1 MGKIEELKKQNPN
14 FNINIIDIINDVY
27 GKSKYTEMVI
37 NLIKNKYSKREGDGN
52 YYSDIHRE
60 LIREYKVN
68 PNKLIGKTVFELV
81 NMIRVFSENIGYNES
96 KTIEKFIEL
105 NEKNLI
111 TQKDLTTY
119 KTIEELELQISL
131 SDLKIVDKELE
142 KQVLKLMET
151 DEWLVLKPLSYQA
164 SVKYGSGTKWCTA
177 SKNESDYYFRYS
189 KRGILIYYI
198 NKKTG
203 DKVAGFKNLDLSYDK
218 ETSFWT
224 IIDLRTDSIDCD
236 LPEDVMNIFKEE
248 FKNTKKTNWELLSE
262 NERNRQ
268 LIQME
273 SLIKKYDSTEYLAE
287 GQPTAELRVTRRG
300 DIVLDEEIAVSVR
313 RA

>member
-1 MGKIEELKKQNPN
+1 MGKIDELKKQNPN

-37 NLIKNKYSKREGDGN
+37 NLIKNKYNKREGDGN

-81 NMIRVFSENIGYNES
+81 NMIKIFSEYVGYNES

-189 KRGILIYYI
+189 KRGILIYCI

-203 DKVAGFKNLDLSYDK
+203 DKVAGFKNLDLSYEK

-262 NERNRQ
+262 DERNRQ
-268 LIQME
+268 LMQQE
-273 SLIKKYDSTEYLAE
+273 SFINKYNTGDPTDE
-287 GQPTAELRVTRRG
+287 QPISELRVTRRG
-300 DIVLDEEIAVSVR
+300 DIVLDEEPAIQVR
-313 RA
+313 A

>member
-1 MGKIEELKKQNPN
+1 
-14 FNINIIDIINDVY
+14 V
-27 GKSKYTEMVI
+27 V
-37 NLIKNKYSKREGDGN
+37 NLIKNKYNKRNNDN
-52 YYSDIHRE
+52 NYSDIYRE
-60 LIREYKVN
+60 LVREFKLN
-68 PNKLIGKTVFELV
+68 PDKLITKNYFDLV
-81 NMIRVFSENIGYNES
+81 NMVRVLSEYIGYNES

-105 NEKNLI
+105 NDRNLI
-111 TQKDLTTY
+111 AQNDLTSY
-119 KTIEELELQISL
+119 KTFEELELQISL
-131 SDLKIVDKELE
+131 SDLKTVDKELE
-142 KQVLKLMET
+142 KQVLKLLET

-177 SKNESDYYFRYS
+177 SKNESEYYFRYS

-248 FKNTKKTNWELLSE
+248 FKNTKKTNWELLSDD
-262 NERNRQ
+262 ERNKQ
-268 LIQME
+268 LIQQE
-273 SLIKKYDSTEYLAE
+273 SLNNKYNVDIHPTE
-287 GQPTAELRVTRRG
+287 GHPTAELRVTRRG
-300 DIVLDEEIAVSVR
+300 DIVLDEEIDVSDR

>member
-1 MGKIEELKKQNPN
+1 MGKIDELKKQNPN
-14 FNINIIDIINDVY
+14 FNINIIDIINDIY

-37 NLIKNKYSKREGDGN
+37 NLIKNKYNKRNNDN
-52 YYSDIHRE
+52 NYSDIYRE
-60 LIREYKVN
+60 LVREFNVS
-68 PNKLIGKTVFELV
+68 PDKLITKNYFDLI
-81 NMIRVFSENIGYNES
+81 NMIKVLNEYVGYNES

-164 SVKYGSGTKWCTA
+164 SVKYGSGTKWCTS

-189 KRGILIYYI
+189 KRGILIYCI

-203 DKVAGFKNLDLSYDK
+203 DKVAGFKNLDLSYEK

-262 NERNRQ
+262 DERNRQ
-268 LIQME
+268 LIQQE
-273 SLIKKYDSTEYLAE
+273 SFNNKYNSVEYTNE
-287 GQPTAELRVTRRG
+287 EQPISELRVTRRG
-300 DIVLDEEIAVSVR
+300 DIVLDEEPAIQVR
-313 RA
+313 A

>member
-1 MGKIEELKKQNPN
+1 MGKIDELKKQNPN
-14 FNINIIDIINDVY
+14 FNINIIDIINDIY

-37 NLIKNKYSKREGDGN
+37 NLIKNKYNKRNNDN
-52 YYSDIHRE
+52 NYSDIYRE
-60 LIREYKVN
+60 LVREFNVS
-68 PNKLIGKTVFELV
+68 PDKLITKNYFDLI
-81 NMIRVFSENIGYNES
+81 NMIKVLNEYVGYNES

-189 KRGILIYYI
+189 KRGILIYCI

-203 DKVAGFKNLDLSYDK
+203 DKVAGFKNLDLSYEK

-262 NERNRQ
+262 DERNRQ
-268 LIQME
+268 LILQE
-273 SLIKKYDSTEYLAE
+273 SLYNKYNTEE
-287 GQPTAELRVTRRG
+287 QPVSELRLTRR
-300 DIVLDEEIAVSVR
+300 DDRILVEEPEIAV

>member
-1 MGKIEELKKQNPN
+1 MGKIDELKKQNPN
-14 FNINIIDIINDVY
+14 FNINIIDIINDIY

-37 NLIKNKYSKREGDGN
+37 NLIKNKYNKRNNDN
-52 YYSDIHRE
+52 NYSDIYRE
-60 LIREYKVN
+60 LVREYN
-68 PNKLIGKTVFELV
+68 ISPDKLITKNYFDLI
-81 NMIRVFSENIGYNES
+81 NMIKVLNEYVGYNES

-151 DEWLVLKPLSYQA
+151 DEWLVLKPLSYQS
-164 SVKYGSGTKWCTA
+164 SVKYGSGTKWCTS
-177 SKNESDYYFRYS
+177 SKNESEYYFRYS
-189 KRGILIYYI
+189 KRGILIYCI

-203 DKVAGFKNLDLSYDK
+203 DKVAGFKNLDLSYEK

-262 NERNRQ
+262 DERNRQ
-268 LIQME
+268 LILQE
-273 SLIKKYDSTEYLAE
+273 SLYNKYNTEE
-287 GQPTAELRVTRRG
+287 QPVSELRLTRR
-300 DIVLDEEIAVSVR
+300 DDRILVEEPEIAV

>member
-1 MGKIEELKKQNPN
+1 MGKIDELKKQNPN

-37 NLIKNKYSKREGDGN
+37 NLIKNKYNKREGDGN

-60 LIREYKVN
+60 LIREYRVN

-81 NMIRVFSENIGYNES
+81 NIIKIFSEYVGYNES

-189 KRGILIYYI
+189 KRGILIYCI

-203 DKVAGFKNLDLSYDK
+203 DKVAGFKNLDLSYEK

-262 NERNRQ
+262 DERNRQ
-268 LIQME
+268 LILQE
-273 SLIKKYDSTEYLAE
+273 SLYNKYNTEE
-287 GQPTAELRVTRRG
+287 QPVSELRLTRR
-300 DIVLDEEIAVSVR
+300 DDRILVEEPEIAV

>member
-1 MGKIEELKKQNPN
+1 MGKIDELKKQNPN
-14 FNINIIDIINDVY
+14 FNINIIDIINDIY
-27 GKSKYTEMVI
+27 GKSKYTEMVV
-37 NLIKNKYSKREGDGN
+37 NLIKNKYNKRNNDN
-52 YYSDIHRE
+52 NYSDIYRE
-60 LIREYKVN
+60 LVREFKLN
-68 PNKLIGKTVFELV
+68 PDKLITKNYFDLV
-81 NMIRVFSENIGYNES
+81 NMIRVLSEYIGYNES

-105 NEKNLI
+105 NDRNLI
-111 TQKDLTTY
+111 VQNDLTSY
-119 KTIEELELQISL
+119 KTFEELELQISL
-131 SDLKIVDKELE
+131 SDLKTVDKELE
-142 KQVLKLMET
+142 KQVLKLLET

-177 SKNESDYYFRYS
+177 SKNESEYYFRYS

-248 FKNTKKTNWELLSE
+248 FKNTKKTNWELLSDD
-262 NERNRQ
+262 ERNKQ
-268 LIQME
+268 LIQQE
-273 SLIKKYDSTEYLAE
+273 SLNNKYNVDIHPTE
-287 GQPTAELRVTRRG
+287 GHPTAELRVTRRG
-300 DIVLDEEIAVSVR
+300 DMVLDEEIDVSVR

>member
-1 MGKIEELKKQNPN
+1 MGKIDELKKQNPN
-14 FNINIIDIINDVY
+14 FNINIIDIINDIY

-37 NLIKNKYSKREGDGN
+37 NLIKNKYNKRNNDN
-52 YYSDIHRE
+52 NYSDIYRE
-60 LIREYKVN
+60 LVREYN
-68 PNKLIGKTVFELV
+68 ISPDKLITKNYFDLI
-81 NMIRVFSENIGYNES
+81 NMIKVLNEYVGYNES

-151 DEWLVLKPLSYQA
+151 DEWLVLKPLSYQS
-164 SVKYGSGTKWCTA
+164 SVKYGSGTKWCTS
-177 SKNESDYYFRYS
+177 SKNESEYYFRYS
-189 KRGILIYYI
+189 KRGILIYCI

-203 DKVAGFKNLDLSYDK
+203 DKVAGFKNLDLSYEK

-262 NERNRQ
+262 DERNRQ
-268 LIQME
+268 LIQQE
-273 SLIKKYDSTEYLAE
+273 SFNNKYNSVEYTNE
-287 GQPTAELRVTRRG
+287 EQPISELRVTRRG
-300 DIVLDEEIAVSVR
+300 DIVLDEEPAIQVR
-313 RA
+313 A

>member
-1 MGKIEELKKQNPN
+1 MGKIDELKKQNPN
-14 FNINIIDIINDVY
+14 FIINIIDIINDIY

-37 NLIKNKYSKREGDGN
+37 NLIKNKYNKRNNDN
-52 YYSDIHRE
+52 NYSDIYRE
-60 LIREYKVN
+60 LVREYN
-68 PNKLIGKTVFELV
+68 ISPDKLITKNYFDLI
-81 NMIRVFSENIGYNES
+81 NMIKVLNEYVGYNES

-151 DEWLVLKPLSYQA
+151 DEWLVLKPLSYQS

-189 KRGILIYYI
+189 KRGILIYCI

-203 DKVAGFKNLDLSYDK
+203 DKVAGFKNLDLSYEK

-262 NERNRQ
+262 DERNRQ
-268 LIQME
+268 LILQE
-273 SLIKKYDSTEYLAE
+273 SLYNKYNTEE
-287 GQPTAELRVTRRG
+287 QPVSELRLTRR
-300 DIVLDEEIAVSVR
+300 DDRILVEEPEIVVR
-313 RA
+313 A

>member
-1 MGKIEELKKQNPN
+1 MGKIDELKKQNPN

-37 NLIKNKYSKREGDGN
+37 NLIKNKYNKREGDGN

-60 LIREYKVN
+60 LIREYRVN

-81 NMIRVFSENIGYNES
+81 NIIKIFSEYVGYNES

-164 SVKYGSGTKWCTA
+164 SVKYGSGTKWCTS
-177 SKNESDYYFRYS
+177 SKNESEYYFRYS
-189 KRGILIYYI
+189 KRGILIYCI

-203 DKVAGFKNLDLSYDK
+203 DKVAGFKNLDLSYEK

-262 NERNRQ
+262 DERNRQ
-268 LIQME
+268 LILQE
-273 SLIKKYDSTEYLAE
+273 SLYNKYNTEE
-287 GQPTAELRVTRRG
+287 QPVSELRLTRR
-300 DIVLDEEIAVSVR
+300 DDRILVEEPEIAV

>member
-1 MGKIEELKKQNPN
+1 MGKIDELKKQNPN
-14 FNINIIDIINDVY
+14 FNINIIDIINDIY

-37 NLIKNKYSKREGDGN
+37 NLIKNKYNKRNNDN
-52 YYSDIHRE
+52 NYSDIYRE
-60 LIREYKVN
+60 LVREFNVS
-68 PNKLIGKTVFELV
+68 PDKLITKNYFDLI
-81 NMIRVFSENIGYNES
+81 NMIKVLNEYVGYNES

-164 SVKYGSGTKWCTA
+164 SVKYGSGTKWCTS
-177 SKNESDYYFRYS
+177 SKNESEYYFRYS
-189 KRGILIYYI
+189 KRGILIYCI

-203 DKVAGFKNLDLSYDK
+203 DKVAGFKNLDLSYEK

-262 NERNRQ
+262 DERNRQ
-268 LIQME
+268 LIQQE
-273 SLIKKYDSTEYLAE
+273 SFNNKYNSVEYTNE
-287 GQPTAELRVTRRG
+287 EQPISELRVTRRG
-300 DIVLDEEIAVSVR
+300 DIVLDEEPAIQVR
-313 RA
+313 A

>member
-37 NLIKNKYSKREGDGN
+37 NLIKNKYNKREGDSN

-60 LIREYKVN
+60 LVREYKVK

-81 NMIRVFSENIGYNES
+81 NIIRVFSENIGYNES

-189 KRGILIYYI
+189 KRGILIYCI

-203 DKVAGFKNLDLSYDK
+203 DKVAGFKNLDLSYEK

-262 NERNRQ
+262 DERNRQ

-273 SLIKKYDSTEYLAE
+273 SLNKKYDSTEYLAE
-287 GQPTAELRVTRRG
+287 EQPTAELRVTRRG

>member
-1 MGKIEELKKQNPN
+1 MGKIDELKKQNPN
-14 FNINIIDIINDVY
+14 FNINIIDIINDIY
-27 GKSKYTEMVI
+27 GKSKYTEMVV
-37 NLIKNKYSKREGDGN
+37 NLIKNKYNKRNNDN
-52 YYSDIHRE
+52 NYSDIYRE
-60 LIREYKVN
+60 LVREFKLN
-68 PNKLIGKTVFELV
+68 PDKLITKNYFDLV
-81 NMIRVFSENIGYNES
+81 NMVRVLSEYIGYNES

-105 NEKNLI
+105 NDRNLI
-111 TQKDLTTY
+111 AQNDLTSY
-119 KTIEELELQISL
+119 KTFEELELQISL
-131 SDLKIVDKELE
+131 SDLKTVDKELE
-142 KQVLKLMET
+142 KQVLKLLET

-164 SVKYGSGTKWCTA
+164 SVKYGSGTKWCTS
-177 SKNESDYYFRYS
+177 SKNESEYYFRYS

-248 FKNTKKTNWELLSE
+248 FKNTKKTNWELLSDD
-262 NERNRQ
+262 ERNKQ
-268 LIQME
+268 LIQQE
-273 SLIKKYDSTEYLAE
+273 SLNNKYNVDIHPTE
-287 GQPTAELRVTRRG
+287 GHPTAELRVTRRG
-300 DIVLDEEIAVSVR
+300 DIVLDEEIDVSDR

>member
-1 MGKIEELKKQNPN
+1 MGKIDELKKQNPN

-37 NLIKNKYSKREGDGN
+37 NLIKNKYNKREGDGN

-81 NMIRVFSENIGYNES
+81 NMIKIFSEYVGYNES

-189 KRGILIYYI
+189 KRGILIYCI

-203 DKVAGFKNLDLSYDK
+203 DKVAGFKNLDLSYEK

-262 NERNRQ
+262 DERNRQ
-268 LIQME
+268 LIQQE
-273 SLIKKYDSTEYLAE
+273 SLYNKYNTGGPTDE
-287 GQPTAELRVTRRG
+287 QPISELRVTRRG
-300 DIVLDEEIAVSVR
+300 DIVLDEEPAIQVR
-313 RA
+313 A

>member
-1 MGKIEELKKQNPN
+1 MGKIDELKKQNPN
-14 FNINIIDIINDVY
+14 FIINIIDIINDIY

-37 NLIKNKYSKREGDGN
+37 NLIKNKYNKRNNDN
-52 YYSDIHRE
+52 NYSDIYRE
-60 LIREYKVN
+60 LVREFNVS
-68 PNKLIGKTVFELV
+68 PDKLITKNYFDLI
-81 NMIRVFSENIGYNES
+81 NMIKVLNEYVGYNES

-151 DEWLVLKPLSYQA
+151 DEWLVLKPLSYQS

-189 KRGILIYYI
+189 KRGILIYCI

-203 DKVAGFKNLDLSYDK
+203 DKVAGFKNLDLSYEK

-248 FKNTKKTNWELLSE
+248 FKNTKKTNWELLSDD
-262 NERNRQ
+262 ERNRQ
-268 LIQME
+268 LTLQE
-273 SLIKKYDSTEYLAE
+273 NLYTKYNTEE
-287 GQPTAELRVTRRG
+287 QPVSELRLTRR
-300 DIVLDEEIAVSVR
+300 DDRILVEEPEIVVR
-313 RA
+313 A

>member
-1 MGKIEELKKQNPN
+1 MGKIDELKKQNPN

-37 NLIKNKYSKREGDGN
+37 NLIKNKYNKREGDGN

-81 NMIRVFSENIGYNES
+81 NMIKIFSEYVGYNES

-189 KRGILIYYI
+189 KRGILIYCI

-203 DKVAGFKNLDLSYDK
+203 DKVAGFKNLDLSYEK

-262 NERNRQ
+262 DERNRQ
-268 LIQME
+268 LILQE
-273 SLIKKYDSTEYLAE
+273 SLYNKYNTEE
-287 GQPTAELRVTRRG
+287 PTEDQSISELRLTRRDDRILVG
-300 DIVLDEEIAVSVR
+300 EPEIVM

>member
-1 MGKIEELKKQNPN
+1 MGKIDELKKQNPN
-14 FNINIIDIINDVY
+14 FNINIIDIINDIY

-37 NLIKNKYSKREGDGN
+37 NLIKNKYNKRNNDN
-52 YYSDIHRE
+52 NYSDIYRE
-60 LIREYKVN
+60 LVREFNVS
-68 PNKLIGKTVFELV
+68 PDKLITKNYFDLI
-81 NMIRVFSENIGYNES
+81 NMIKVLNEYVGYNES

-151 DEWLVLKPLSYQA
+151 DEWLVLKPLSYQS
-164 SVKYGSGTKWCTA
+164 SVKYGSGTKWCTS
-177 SKNESDYYFRYS
+177 SKNESEYYFRYS
-189 KRGILIYYI
+189 KRGILIYCI

-203 DKVAGFKNLDLSYDK
+203 DKVAGFKNLDLSYEK

-262 NERNRQ
+262 DERNRQ
-268 LIQME
+268 LIQQE
-273 SLIKKYDSTEYLAE
+273 SFNNKYNSVEYTNE
-287 GQPTAELRVTRRG
+287 EQPISELRVTRRG
-300 DIVLDEEIAVSVR
+300 DIVLDEEPAIQVR
-313 RA
+313 A

>member
-1 MGKIEELKKQNPN
+1 MGKIDELKKQNPN
-14 FNINIIDIINDVY
+14 FIINIIDIINDIY

-37 NLIKNKYSKREGDGN
+37 NLIKNKYNKRNNDN
-52 YYSDIHRE
+52 NYSDIYRE
-60 LIREYKVN
+60 LVREYN
-68 PNKLIGKTVFELV
+68 ISPDKLITKNYFDLI
-81 NMIRVFSENIGYNES
+81 NMIKVLNEYVGYNES

-164 SVKYGSGTKWCTA
+164 SVKYGSGTKWCTS
-177 SKNESDYYFRYS
+177 SKNESEYYFRYS
-189 KRGILIYYI
+189 KRGILIYCI

-203 DKVAGFKNLDLSYDK
+203 DKVAGFKNLDLSYEK

-262 NERNRQ
+262 DERNRQ
-268 LIQME
+268 LIQQE
-273 SLIKKYDSTEYLAE
+273 SFNNKYNSVEYSTEE
-287 GQPTAELRVTRRG
+287 QPISELRITRRG
-300 DIVLDEEIAVSVR
+300 DIVLDEEPAIQVR
-313 RA
+313 A

>member
-1 MGKIEELKKQNPN
+1 MGKIDELKKQNPN
-14 FNINIIDIINDVY
+14 FIINIIDIINDIY

-37 NLIKNKYSKREGDGN
+37 NLIKNKYNKRNNDN
-52 YYSDIHRE
+52 NYSDIYRE
-60 LIREYKVN
+60 LVREYN
-68 PNKLIGKTVFELV
+68 ISPDKLITKNYFDLI
-81 NMIRVFSENIGYNES
+81 NMIKVLNEYVGYNES

-111 TQKDLTTY
+111 TQQDLTTY

-189 KRGILIYYI
+189 KRGILIYCI

-203 DKVAGFKNLDLSYDK
+203 DKVAGFKNLDLSYEK

-236 LPEDVMNIFKEE
+236 LPEDVMNIFKQE
-248 FKNTKKTNWELLSE
+248 FKNTKKTNWELLSDD
-262 NERNRQ
+262 ERNRQ
-268 LIQME
+268 LIQQE
-273 SLIKKYDSTEYLAE
+273 SFNNKYNSVEYTNE
-287 GQPTAELRVTRRG
+287 EQPISELRVTRRG
-300 DIVLDEEIAVSVR
+300 DIVLDEEPAIQVR
-313 RA
+313 A

>member
-1 MGKIEELKKQNPN
+1 MGKIDELKKQNPN
-14 FNINIIDIINDVY
+14 FNINIIDIINDIY
-27 GKSKYTEMVI
+27 GKSKYTEMVV
-37 NLIKNKYSKREGDGN
+37 NLIKNKYNKRNNDN
-52 YYSDIHRE
+52 NYSDIYRE
-60 LIREYKVN
+60 LVREFKLN
-68 PNKLIGKTVFELV
+68 PDKLITKNYFDLV
-81 NMIRVFSENIGYNES
+81 NMIRVLSEYIGYNES

-105 NEKNLI
+105 NDRNLI
-111 TQKDLTTY
+111 VQNDLTSY
-119 KTIEELELQISL
+119 KTFEELELQISL
-131 SDLKIVDKELE
+131 SDLKTVDKELE
-142 KQVLKLMET
+142 KQVLKLLET

-164 SVKYGSGTKWCTA
+164 SVKYGSGTKWCTS
-177 SKNESDYYFRYS
+177 SKNESEYYFRYS

-248 FKNTKKTNWELLSE
+248 FKNTKKTNWELLSDD
-262 NERNRQ
+262 ERNKQ
-268 LIQME
+268 LIQQE
-273 SLIKKYDSTEYLAE
+273 SLNNKYNLDIHPTE
-287 GQPTAELRVTRRG
+287 GHPTAELRVTRRG
-300 DIVLDEEIAVSVR
+300 DIVLDEEIDVSER

>member
-1 MGKIEELKKQNPN
+1 M
-14 FNINIIDIINDVY
+14 
-27 GKSKYTEMVI
+27 
-37 NLIKNKYSKREGDGN
+37 IKVLN
-52 YYSDIHRE
+52 
-60 LIREYKVN
+60 EYV
-68 PNKLIGKTVFELV
+68 
-81 NMIRVFSENIGYNES
+81 GYNES

-189 KRGILIYYI
+189 KRGILIYCI

-203 DKVAGFKNLDLSYDK
+203 DKVAGFKNLDLSYEK

-248 FKNTKKTNWELLSE
+248 FKNTKKTNWELLSDD
-262 NERNRQ
+262 ERNRQ
-268 LIQME
+268 LTLQE
-273 SLIKKYDSTEYLAE
+273 NLYTKNYSQEEPVSALHL
-287 GQPTAELRVTRRG
+287 TRNERIIPMNPSG
-300 DIVLDEEIAVSVR
+300 LDEEIGVIA
-313 RA
+313 

>member
-1 MGKIEELKKQNPN
+1 MGKIDELKKQNPN
-14 FNINIIDIINDVY
+14 FNINIIDIINDIY

-37 NLIKNKYSKREGDGN
+37 NLIKNKYNKRNNDN
-52 YYSDIHRE
+52 NYSDIYRE
-60 LIREYKVN
+60 LVREYNVS
-68 PNKLIGKTVFELV
+68 PDKLITKNYFDLI
-81 NMIRVFSENIGYNES
+81 NMIKVLNEYVGYIEY

-111 TQKDLTTY
+111 VQNDLTSY

-142 KQVLKLMET
+142 KQVLKLLET

-164 SVKYGSGTKWCTA
+164 SVKYGSGTKWCTSA
-177 SKNESDYYFRYS
+177 KNESEYYFRYS

-203 DKVAGFKNLDLSYDK
+203 DKVAGFKNLDEGYER
-218 ETSFWT
+218 ETSFWSIT
-224 IIDLRTDSIDCD
+224 DMRIDSLECD

-248 FKNTKKTNWELLSE
+248 FKNTKKTNWELLSDD
-262 NERNRQ
+262 ERNRQ
-268 LIQME
+268 LTLQE
-273 SLIKKYDSTEYLAE
+273 NLRTKNYSQDETVPELYL
-287 GQPTAELRVTRRG
+287 TRNERIIPMNPSG
-300 DIVLDEEIAVSVR
+300 LDVEIGVIA
-313 RA
+313 

>member
-1 MGKIEELKKQNPN
+1 MGKIDELKKQNPN
-14 FNINIIDIINDVY
+14 FNINIIDIINDIY

-37 NLIKNKYSKREGDGN
+37 NLIKNKYNKRNNDN
-52 YYSDIHRE
+52 NYSDIYRE
-60 LIREYKVN
+60 LVREFNVS
-68 PNKLIGKTVFELV
+68 PDKLITKNYFDLI
-81 NMIRVFSENIGYNES
+81 NMIKVLNEYVGYNES

-164 SVKYGSGTKWCTA
+164 SVKYGSGTKWCTS
-177 SKNESDYYFRYS
+177 SKNESEYYFRYS
-189 KRGILIYYI
+189 KRGILIYCI

-203 DKVAGFKNLDLSYDK
+203 DKVAGFKNLDLSYEK

-248 FKNTKKTNWELLSE
+248 FKNTKKTNWELLSDD
-262 NERNRQ
+262 ERNRQ
-268 LIQME
+268 LTLQE
-273 SLIKKYDSTEYLAE
+273 NLYTKNYSQEEPVSALHL
-287 GQPTAELRVTRRG
+287 TRNERIIPMNPSG
-300 DIVLDEEIAVSVR
+300 LDEEIGVIA
-313 RA
+313 

>member
-68 PNKLIGKTVFELV
+68 PDKLIGKTVFELV

-189 KRGILIYYI
+189 KRGILIYCI

-203 DKVAGFKNLDLSYDK
+203 DKVAGFKNLDLSYEK

-300 DIVLDEEIAVSVR
+300 DIVLDEEIDVSVR

>member
-68 PNKLIGKTVFELV
+68 PDKLIGKTVFELV

-189 KRGILIYYI
+189 KRGILIYFI

-203 DKVAGFKNLDLSYDK
+203 DKVAGFKNLDLSYEK

-236 LPEDVMNIFKEE
+236 LPEEVMNIFKEE

-262 NERNRQ
+262 DERNRQ

-300 DIVLDEEIAVSVR
+300 DIVLDEEIDVSVR

>member
-1 MGKIEELKKQNPN
+1 MGKIDELKKQNPN
-14 FNINIIDIINDVY
+14 FNINIIDIINDIY

-37 NLIKNKYSKREGDGN
+37 NLIKNKYNKRNNDN
-52 YYSDIHRE
+52 NYSDIYRE
-60 LIREYKVN
+60 LVREFNVS
-68 PNKLIGKTVFELV
+68 PDKLITKNYFDLI
-81 NMIRVFSENIGYNES
+81 NMIKVLNEYVGYNES

-151 DEWLVLKPLSYQA
+151 DEWLVLKPLSYQS

-189 KRGILIYYI
+189 KRGILIYCI

-203 DKVAGFKNLDLSYDK
+203 DKVAGFKNLDLSYEK

-248 FKNTKKTNWELLSE
+248 FKNTKKTNWELLSDD
-262 NERNRQ
+262 ERNRQ
-268 LIQME
+268 LTLQE
-273 SLIKKYDSTEYLAE
+273 NLYTKNYSQEEPVSALHL
-287 GQPTAELRVTRRG
+287 TRNERIIPMNPSG
-300 DIVLDEEIAVSVR
+300 LDEEIGVIA
-313 RA
+313 

>member
-60 LIREYKVN
+60 LIREFKVK

-81 NMIRVFSENIGYNES
+81 NIIKVFSEYIGYNES

-189 KRGILIYYI
+189 KRGILIYCI

-203 DKVAGFKNLDLSYDK
+203 DKVAGFKNLDLSYEK

-262 NERNRQ
+262 DERNRQ

-273 SLIKKYDSTEYLAE
+273 SLNKKYDSTEYLAE

>member
-60 LIREYKVN
+60 LIREYKVK

-203 DKVAGFKNLDLSYDK
+203 NKVAGFKNLDVGYER
-218 ETSFWT
+218 ETSFWS
-224 IIDLRTDSIDCD
+224 IIDIRIDSLECD

-248 FKNTKKTNWELLSE
+248 FKNTIKTNWELLSE
-262 NERNRQ
+262 DERNRQ

-273 SLIKKYDSTEYLAE
+273 SFNKKYDSTEYLAE

>member
-68 PNKLIGKTVFELV
+68 PDKLIGKTVFELV

-189 KRGILIYYI
+189 KRGILIYCI

-203 DKVAGFKNLDLSYDK
+203 DKVAGFKNLDLSYEK

-236 LPEDVMNIFKEE
+236 LPEEVMNIFKEE

-300 DIVLDEEIAVSVR
+300 DIVLDEEIDVR

>member
-60 LIREYKVN
+60 LIREYKVK

-203 DKVAGFKNLDLSYDK
+203 NKVAGFKNLDVGYER
-218 ETSFWT
+218 ETSFWS
-224 IIDLRTDSIDCD
+224 IIDIRIDSLECD

-248 FKNTKKTNWELLSE
+248 FKNTIKTNWELLSE
-262 NERNRQ
+262 DERNRQ

-273 SLIKKYDSTEYLAE
+273 SFNKKYDSTEYLAE

-300 DIVLDEEIAVSVR
+300 DIVLDEEIDVSVR

>member
-1 MGKIEELKKQNPN
+1 MGKIDELKKQNPN
-14 FNINIIDIINDVY
+14 FNINIIDIINDIY

-37 NLIKNKYSKREGDGN
+37 NLIKNKYNKRNNDN
-52 YYSDIHRE
+52 NYSDIYRE
-60 LIREYKVN
+60 LVREFNVS
-68 PNKLIGKTVFELV
+68 PDKLITKNYFDLI
-81 NMIRVFSENIGYNES
+81 NMIKVLNEYVGYNES

-164 SVKYGSGTKWCTA
+164 SVKYGSGTKWCTS

-189 KRGILIYYI
+189 KRGILIYCI

-203 DKVAGFKNLDLSYDK
+203 DKVAGFKNLDLSYEK

-262 NERNRQ
+262 DERNRQ
-268 LIQME
+268 LIQQE
-273 SLIKKYDSTEYLAE
+273 SFNNKYNSVEYSTEE
-287 GQPTAELRVTRRG
+287 QPISELRITRRG
-300 DIVLDEEIAVSVR
+300 DIVLDEEPAIQVR
-313 RA
+313 A

>member
-1 MGKIEELKKQNPN
+1 
-14 FNINIIDIINDVY
+14 
-27 GKSKYTEMVI
+27 
-37 NLIKNKYSKREGDGN
+37 
-52 YYSDIHRE
+52 
-60 LIREYKVN
+60 
-68 PNKLIGKTVFELV
+68 
-81 NMIRVFSENIGYNES
+81 MIRVFSENIGYNES

-164 SVKYGSGTKWCTA
+164 SLKYGSGTKWCTA

-189 KRGILIYYI
+189 KRGILIYCI

-203 DKVAGFKNLDLSYDK
+203 DKVAGFKNLDLSYEK

-262 NERNRQ
+262 DERNRQ

-273 SLIKKYDSTEYLAE
+273 SLNKKYDSTEYLAE

>member
-68 PNKLIGKTVFELV
+68 PDKLIGKTVFELV

-189 KRGILIYYI
+189 KRGILIYFI

-203 DKVAGFKNLDLSYDK
+203 DKVAGFKNLDLSYEK

-262 NERNRQ
+262 DERNRQ

-300 DIVLDEEIAVSVR
+300 DIVLDEEIDVSER

>member
-1 MGKIEELKKQNPN
+1 MGKIDELKKQNPN
-14 FNINIIDIINDVY
+14 FNINIIDIINDIY

-37 NLIKNKYSKREGDGN
+37 NLIKNKYNKRNNDN
-52 YYSDIHRE
+52 NYSDIYRE
-60 LIREYKVN
+60 LVREYN
-68 PNKLIGKTVFELV
+68 ISPDKLITKNYFDLI
-81 NMIRVFSENIGYNES
+81 NMIKVLNEYVGYNES

-164 SVKYGSGTKWCTA
+164 SVKYGSGTKWCTS
-177 SKNESDYYFRYS
+177 SKNESEYYFRYS
-189 KRGILIYYI
+189 KRGILIYCI

-203 DKVAGFKNLDLSYDK
+203 DKVAGFKNLDLSYEK

-262 NERNRQ
+262 DERNRQ
-268 LIQME
+268 LIQQE
-273 SLIKKYDSTEYLAE
+273 SFNNKYNSVEYTNE
-287 GQPTAELRVTRRG
+287 EQPISELRVTRRG
-300 DIVLDEEIAVSVR
+300 DIVLDEEPAIQVR
-313 RA
+313 A

>member
-1 MGKIEELKKQNPN
+1 MGKIDELKKQNPN
-14 FNINIIDIINDVY
+14 FNINIIDIINDIY

-37 NLIKNKYSKREGDGN
+37 NLIKNKYNKRNNDN
-52 YYSDIHRE
+52 NYSDIYRE
-60 LIREYKVN
+60 LVREFNVI
-68 PNKLIGKTVFELV
+68 PDKLITKNYFDLI
-81 NMIRVFSENIGYNES
+81 NMIKVLNEYVGYNES

-189 KRGILIYYI
+189 KRGILIYCI

-203 DKVAGFKNLDLSYDK
+203 DKVAGFKNLDLSYEK

-248 FKNTKKTNWELLSE
+248 FKNTKKTNWELLSDD
-262 NERNRQ
+262 ERNRQ
-268 LIQME
+268 LTLQE
-273 SLIKKYDSTEYLAE
+273 NLYTKNYSQEEPVSALHL
-287 GQPTAELRVTRRG
+287 TRNERIIPMNPSG
-300 DIVLDEEIAVSVR
+300 LDEEIGVIA
-313 RA
+313 

>member
-1 MGKIEELKKQNPN
+1 MGKIDELKKQNPN
-14 FNINIIDIINDVY
+14 FNINIIDIINDIY
-27 GKSKYTEMVI
+27 GKSKYTEMVV
-37 NLIKNKYSKREGDGN
+37 NLIKNKYNKRNNDN
-52 YYSDIHRE
+52 NYSDIYRE
-60 LIREYKVN
+60 LVREFKLN
-68 PNKLIGKTVFELV
+68 PDKLITKNYFDLV
-81 NMIRVFSENIGYNES
+81 NMIRVLSEYIGYNES

-111 TQKDLTTY
+111 EQNDLTSY
-119 KTIEELELQISL
+119 KKIEELELQISL
-131 SDLKIVDKELE
+131 SDLKVVDKELE
-142 KQVLKLMET
+142 KQVLKLLET

-164 SVKYGSGTKWCTA
+164 SVKYGSGTKWCTS
-177 SKNESDYYFRYS
+177 SKNESEYYFRYS

-262 NERNRQ
+262 DERNRQ

-273 SLIKKYDSTEYLAE
+273 SLNKKYDSTEYLAE

-300 DIVLDEEIAVSVR
+300 DIVLDEEIDVSVR

>member
-1 MGKIEELKKQNPN
+1 MGKIDELKKQNPN
-14 FNINIIDIINDVY
+14 FNINIIDIINDIY
-27 GKSKYTEMVI
+27 GKSKYTEMVV
-37 NLIKNKYSKREGDGN
+37 NLIKNKYNKRNNDN
-52 YYSDIHRE
+52 NYSDIYRE
-60 LIREYKVN
+60 LVREFKLN
-68 PNKLIGKTVFELV
+68 PDKLITKNYFDLV
-81 NMIRVFSENIGYNES
+81 NMIRVLSEYIGYNES

-105 NEKNLI
+105 NDRNLI
-111 TQKDLTTY
+111 VQNDLTSY
-119 KTIEELELQISL
+119 KTFEELELQISL
-131 SDLKIVDKELE
+131 SDLKTVDKELE
-142 KQVLKLMET
+142 KQVLKLLET

-164 SVKYGSGTKWCTA
+164 SVKYGSGTKWCTS
-177 SKNESDYYFRYS
+177 SKNESEYYFRYS

-248 FKNTKKTNWELLSE
+248 FKNTKKTNWELLSDD
-262 NERNRQ
+262 ERNKQ
-268 LIQME
+268 LIQQE
-273 SLIKKYDSTEYLAE
+273 SLNNKYNVDIHPTE
-287 GQPTAELRVTRRG
+287 GHPTAELRVTRRG
-300 DIVLDEEIAVSVR
+300 DIVLDEEIDVSDR